1 MMATTNITGNGTQ
14 TKTFDGL
21 VSVDVF
27 QSISFSAVNILLS
40 ITATLGNSL
49 ILVALHKES
58 SLYPPSKL
66 LYGCLATTDFLVGL
80 VTQPLYATYWISVVY
95 EHWSLF
101 WYARDAVFISSHA
114 LCSVSLSTLTA
125 ISVDRLL
132 ALLLGLRYKKIVTLR
147 RTYIILAIVWAL
159 SLVAG
164 ICSYLNYSIAI
175 RCSFVGISS
184 CLVILVASYTEIF
197 RALSHHQAS
206 QPNALNMVRYRKAL
220 HSAVWVQLGLIVCY
234 VPYFTLIILCEVRC
248 PNDIRIEGIAI
259 VLVFFNSTLNPFLY
273 CWKIT
278 EVRQAVKQTI
288 RQAISCA

>member
-1 MMATTNITGNGTQ
+1 MEKQ
-14 TKTFDGL
+14 TKTFEGL

-27 QSISFSAVNILLS
+27 QSISFSAFNILLS

-49 ILVALHKES
+49 ILVALHRES
-58 SLYPPSKL
+58 SLHPPSKL
-66 LYGCLATTDFLVGL
+66 LHRCLATTDVLVGL
-80 VTQPLYATYWISVVY
+80 VTQPLYATYWISVVH

-114 LCSVSLSTLTA
+114 LCSMSLSTLTA

-132 ALLLGLRYKKIVTLR
+132 ALLLGLRYKKTVTLR

-159 SLVAG
+159 CLVAG
-164 ICSYLNYSIAI
+164 ICSYLNYRKAI

-184 CLVILVASYTEIF
+184 CLVILVASYTKIF
-197 RALSHHQAS
+197 GALSHNQAS

-234 VPYFTLIILCEVRC
+234 VPYFTSIILCDVRC
-248 PNDIRIEGIAI
+248 PNDIRIEGMAI
-259 VLVFFNSTLNPFLY
+259 VLVFLNSTLNPFLY
-273 CWKIT
+273 CWKIS

-288 RQAISCA
+288 RQAISYA